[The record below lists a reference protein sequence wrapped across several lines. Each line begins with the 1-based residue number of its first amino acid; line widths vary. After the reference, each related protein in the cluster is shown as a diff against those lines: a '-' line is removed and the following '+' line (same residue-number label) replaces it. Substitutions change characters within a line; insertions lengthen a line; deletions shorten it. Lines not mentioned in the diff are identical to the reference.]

1 MKITKVDG
9 LGRFGCIVEDMNYDS
24 VEDWE
29 KLKQINLETLVTVVR
44 GGGKDRFNELVKNA
58 PLIGRN
64 RRSHE
69 TILTKKYGPN
79 PYASVDKWDAVDK
92 LFLQAN
98 SRWAKHQQ
106 LPENW
111 HLVSGEVDSEGKSLG
126 AFGNVECLWH
136 SNESGCYYFTP
147 LVILYGSTGMLGS
160 STGFCTSTDWYE
172 KQSNSFRSELDQLIA
187 HHAYKPY
194 SVAPGADADH
204 EAVLRR
210 NFYMDDGAD
219 MPLVIK
225 SPGGIVG
232 LHFTYSSVQSFVG
245 MSKNESEALIKKL
258 VDELY
263 VPEYTYDAWWEND
276 TGDFIMFDNTITT
289 HNRTLRPGLPLSETL
304 ARRLAYR
311 SHMDYRGL
319 IEYEPFFQE
328 EYNNKRKEYTDPMNY
343 VSDLVDK
350 HREKKYI
357 LSLSEESAKEYC
369 KRFTDNILFDIMN
382 TDITKEPSL
391 ARFII
396 KK

>member
-44 GGGKDRFNELVKNA
+44 GGGKDRFNELVRNA

-194 SVAPGADADH
+194 SVAPGADPDH

-289 HNRTLRPGLPLSETL
+289 HNRTLRPGLSLADTL

-369 KRFTDNILFDIMN
+369 KRFTGNILFDIMN

>member
-194 SVAPGADADH
+194 SVAPGADPDH

-369 KRFTDNILFDIMN
+369 KRFTGNILFDIMN

>member
-44 GGGKDRFNELVKNA
+44 GGGKDRFNELARNA
-58 PLIGRN
+58 SLIGRN

-79 PYASVDKWDAVDK
+79 PYASVDKWDEVDRMALK
-92 LFLQAN
+92 AN
-98 SRWAKHQQ
+98 IRWAKHQQ

-111 HLVSGEVDSEGKSLG
+111 HLVSGETDSEGKSLG

-147 LVILYGSTGMLGS
+147 LVILYGSRGMLGS

-245 MSKNESEALIKKL
+245 MSKNESDALIKKL

-289 HNRTLRPGLPLSETL
+289 HNRTLRPDLPLAETL
-304 ARRLAYR
+304 AQRVAHR

-319 IEYEPFFQE
+319 TDYEPFFQQ

-343 VSDLVDK
+343 VSNLVDH
-350 HREKKYI
+350 HREKRYI
-357 LSLSEESAKEYC
+357 LSLDQENAKEYC
-369 KRFTDNILFDIMN
+369 KRFSEQALSAIMN
-382 TDITKEPSL
+382 TDITQEPNL
-391 ARFII
+391 AKFLI

>member
-1 MKITKVDG
+1 MKERKT
-9 LGRFGCIVEDMNYDS
+9 
-24 VEDWE
+24 
-29 KLKQINLETLVTVVR
+29 
-44 GGGKDRFNELVKNA
+44 
-58 PLIGRN
+58 
-64 RRSHE
+64 
-69 TILTKKYGPN
+69 
-79 PYASVDKWDAVDK
+79 
-92 LFLQAN
+92 N

-194 SVAPGADADH
+194 SVAPGADPDH

-289 HNRTLRPGLPLSETL
+289 HNRTLRPGLSLADTL

>member
-24 VEDWE
+24 IEDWE
-29 KLKQINLETLVTVVR
+29 RLKQINLETLVTVVR
-44 GGGKDRFNELVKNA
+44 GGGKDRFNELARNA

-69 TILTKKYGPN
+69 TILTKKYGAD
-79 PYASVDKWDAVDK
+79 PYGSIDKWDEVDK
-92 LFLQAN
+92 MALKAN
-98 SRWAKHQQ
+98 IRWAKHQP

-111 HLVSGEVDSEGKSLG
+111 HIVSGETDSEGKSLG

-136 SNESGCYYFTP
+136 SNESGCYDCTP
-147 LVILYGSTGMLGS
+147 LVILYGSKGMLGS

-194 SVAPGADADH
+194 SVAPGADSDH

-245 MSKNESEALIKKL
+245 MSKNESDALIKKL

-263 VPEYTYDAWWEND
+263 IPEYTYDAWWEND

-289 HNRTLRPGLPLSETL
+289 HNRTLRPGLPLAETL
-304 ARRLAYR
+304 AQRVAHR

-319 IEYEPFFQE
+319 TDYEPFFQQ
-328 EYNNKRKEYTDPMNY
+328 EYNNKRKEYTNSMNY
-343 VSDLVDK
+343 VSDLVDR
-350 HREKKYI
+350 HREKRYI
-357 LSLSEESAKEYC
+357 LSLDQESSTEYC
-369 KRFTDNILFDIMN
+369 KRFSGQVLSDIMN
-382 TDITKEPSL
+382 TDITQEPNL
-391 ARFII
+391 ARFVV